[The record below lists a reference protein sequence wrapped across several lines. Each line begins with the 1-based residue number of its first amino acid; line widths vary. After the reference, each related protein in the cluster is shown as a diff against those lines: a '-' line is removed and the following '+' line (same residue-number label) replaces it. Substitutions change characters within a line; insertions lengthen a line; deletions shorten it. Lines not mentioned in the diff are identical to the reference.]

1 MSSNLNLSEQQ
12 FTEVLSRISQ
22 AGTERRKAIC
32 IAFRASIN
40 ACLES
45 KDVARLNAFTTT
57 LVGSTEWP
65 RLRKAIQYMTGGI
78 RLDIQGGRPT
88 FVQCVENSILTFDTK
103 AKAWALLASENHA
116 NILELWRSNFVR
128 LDYDAVNPATPKKA
142 LRIEPLRQ
150 AYVRL
155 RNNPSEW
162 DASQRLQI
170 QKALDVLAPI
180 FEN

>member
-1 MSSNLNLSEQQ
+1 MQNINLSEEQ

-22 AGTERRKAIC
+22 AGAERRKAIC

-57 LVGSTEWP
+57 VASAAEWP
-65 RLRKAIQYMTGGI
+65 RLRKAVQYMTGGI
-78 RLDIQGGRPT
+78 RLEIQGGRPT
-88 FVQCVENSILTFDTK
+88 FIQCAEQSILNFD
-103 AKAWALLASENHA
+103 ARSKAWTLLASENHA
-116 NILELWRSNFVR
+116 VILDLWRNNFSK
-128 LDYDAVNPATPKKA
+128 LDYDAVNPAAPKKA